1 MDRFAPQPGVPG
13 AAALGWKPEGWGQFP
28 PFLRPSS
35 LEDSRYSSLLAP
47 RTGTNWLPAPPAGK
61 LITGSSPV
69 AKTRRAGMTSRV
81 RGAEGWRTRPG
92 HRSGR
97 ATTPARNLALVVLR
111 GETHSSSGKSVLQ
124 RAPAFGQGR
133 RLYSPKPQAEARS
146 PKKQKTKKTKKQ
158 KNEEK
163 LCELFQN

>member
-1 MDRFAPQPGVPG
+1 MDRFAPQPGVPARQHWSGSRRAG
-13 AAALGWKPEGWGQFP
+13 ANFP
-28 PFLRPSS
+28 ISSS
-35 LEDSRYSSLLAP
+35 LVARRFPIFVAP
-47 RTGTNWLPAPPAGK
+47 RSSNWENWLPAPPAGK

-146 PKKQKTKKTKKQ
+146 PKKQKPKKTKKQ